1 MKPVIKQLCLLIALL
16 AWLTVP
22 TTALGSPEKGAPDAQ
37 PATHPANA
45 HAGQA
50 DGDHAP
56 AHEGDEAHHPYYVPS
71 LPPVLPFVAVLLC
84 IAILPLIPATEH
96 WWHKNQSKLL
106 VSVILGVITVTYYFM
121 RGYGMK
127 IVHGDEVHVT
137 AAGMEAVTAV
147 LHHAVLAE
155 FIPFIVLLFSL
166 YTICGGIQLKGDLK
180 ATPLTN
186 TIFLAI
192 GAGLAS
198 FIGTTGAAMLLIR
211 PVLQTN
217 KERRYVRHTIIFFT
231 FLAAN
236 IGGSLLPIGDPP
248 LFLGYLRG
256 VDFFWTLHLIPYWAF
271 TCVLVLIIYFVW
283 DSIVYK
289 KEPPLDQMLDTVHIE
304 PLRVS
309 GLLNFVW
316 LLGVVLSVI
325 VLVPGDKFPF
335 TDFTIPNYMREVA
348 QLLFVAIAWVTSAA
362 KIREE
367 NKFDFFAIV
376 EVAVLF
382 IGIFVC
388 MQVPVEIL
396 QARGSELGLSSQAHF
411 FWATGTLSSFL
422 DNAPTYVVF
431 FETAKSLPVIEGVT
445 MVGETGVMEPLLV
458 AVSLGAVFMG
468 AMTYI
473 GNGPNFMVKS
483 IAEQASIKMPSFF
496 GYMIYSVAV
505 LVPVFVLVN
514 VVFFV
519 LLK

>member
-1 MKPVIKQLCLLIALL
+1 MDLVTKRICLLVALL
-16 AWLTVP
+16 AWLLVP
-22 TTALGSPEKGAPDAQ
+22 AVALAGSEEGGPGGPPETQ
-37 PATHPANA
+37 V
-45 HAGQA
+45 AGDPSDQA
-50 DGDHAP
+50 EGDHDLG
-56 AHEGDEAHHPYYVPS
+56 HEGEDAHHPYHVPS
-71 LPPVLPFVAVLLC
+71 IWPVLPFVAILLC
-84 IAILPLIPATEH
+84 IAILPLIAATEH

-106 VSVILGVITVTYYFM
+106 VSAILGVITVLYYFM

-127 IVHGDEVHVT
+127 VVHGDEVHVT
-137 AAGMEAVTAV
+137 AGGLEAAEAM

-155 FIPFIVLLFSL
+155 YVPFIVLLFSL
-166 YTICGGIQLKGDLK
+166 YTICGGIQLRGDLR

-186 TIFLAI
+186 TTFLAI

-217 KERRYVRHTIIFFT
+217 KERRYVRHTVIFFT
-231 FLAAN
+231 FLVAN

-248 LFLGYLRG
+248 LFLGYLRK
-256 VDFFWTLHLIPYWAF
+256 VPFFWTFNLLPQWALA
-271 TCVLVLIIYFVW
+271 CVLVLIIYFIW
-283 DSIVYK
+283 DSIAYR
-289 KEPPLDQMLDTVHIE
+289 KEKPLDRLLDRTQIE
-304 PLRVS
+304 PLRLR

-316 LLGVVLSVI
+316 LLGIILSVI
-325 VLVPGDKFPF
+325 LLVPGNKFPG
-335 TDFTIPNYMREVA
+335 TDFTIPNYMREAA
-348 QLLFVAIAWVTSAA
+348 QLMFVAIAWVTSSG

-367 NKFDFFAIV
+367 NKFDFFAIT

-382 IGIFVC
+382 IGIFIC

-396 QARGSELGLSSQAHF
+396 QARGSELGLSSQTQF
-411 FWATGTLSSFL
+411 FWMTGALSSFL

-431 FETAKSLPVIEGVT
+431 FETAKALDVAEGVKL
-445 MVGETGVMEPLLV
+445 VAGVAEPLLV

-483 IAEQASIKMPSFF
+483 IAEQSSVKMPSFF
-496 GYMIYSVAV
+496 GYMIYSVLV
-505 LVPVFVLVN
+505 LIPVFAIVN
-514 VVFFV
+514 IVFFV

>member
-22 TTALGSPEKGAPDAQ
+22 ATALGSPEEGTAEV
-37 PATHPANA
+37 
-45 HAGQA
+45 QA
-50 DGDHAP
+50 EGDHAP
-56 AHEGDEAHHPYYVPS
+56 AHEGDEAHHPYHVPS
-71 LPPVLPFVAVLLC
+71 LPPILPFVAILLC
-84 IAILPLIPATEH
+84 IAILPLIHATEH

-106 VSVILGVITVTYYFM
+106 ISVILGVITVTYYFM

-127 IVHGDEVHVT
+127 VVHGDEVHVT

-186 TIFLAI
+186 TTFLAI
-192 GAGLAS
+192 GTGMAS

-231 FLAAN
+231 FLVAN

-256 VDFFWTLHLIPYWAF
+256 VDFFWTLNLIPYWAF

-289 KEPPLDQMLDTVHIE
+289 KEPPLDQLLDTAHIE

-348 QLLFVAIAWVTSAA
+348 QLLFVAIAWVTSSA

-367 NKFDFFAIV
+367 NKFDFFAIT

-431 FETAKSLPVIEGVT
+431 FETAKALDVVEGAKLVA
-445 MVGETGVMEPLLV
+445 GVAEPLLV
-458 AVSLGAVFMG
+458 AISLGAVFMG

-496 GYMIYSVAV
+496 GYMIYSVVV